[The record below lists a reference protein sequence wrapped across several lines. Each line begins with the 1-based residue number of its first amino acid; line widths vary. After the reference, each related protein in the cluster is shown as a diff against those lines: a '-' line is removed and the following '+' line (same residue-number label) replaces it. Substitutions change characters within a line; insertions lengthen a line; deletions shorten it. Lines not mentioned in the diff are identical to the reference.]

1 MSRLTKIVIAPSVGL
16 VLLAGSVGLSTVAQ
30 ASSEPRVQGQVIAS
44 GLNNPRGI
52 SLGEGKTTTLY
63 VTEAG
68 LGSGNT
74 VDGVQEGVGATGSIT
89 AIARPNSSRPS
100 ASRIVTGLA
109 SAAAIEGGSLEAL
122 GPDGISAWGHGSNS
136 GYVTIIG
143 AAGEPG
149 LGELLKATGTNAPV
163 TISDV
168 GAAGLAWS
176 AQYVGEPWAST
187 QFPDSDPYG
196 VLVAKGHT
204 YVVDA
209 ATNTLD
215 EVLASG
221 VVNVLAHFPHTEYSD
236 SVPTCVAQGPDGALY
251 VGTLALADFFI
262 AGPGSAKVYRVD
274 PKATVPNDITTILSV
289 PSVWATGFSTIT
301 GCTFDK
307 RGNFYA
313 VEMFTGDVVKVPF
326 AHPASGRSLIGSGQ
340 LNLPNGVAVDDEGT
354 VYVSNMSDS
363 TVAGTGSVI
372 RFRSRGNR

>member
-1 MSRLTKIVIAPSVGL
+1 MSRLPKVIIASSAAVASIVASLGIS
-16 VLLAGSVGLSTVAQ
+16 SVAQ
-30 ASSEPRVQGQVIAS
+30 ASSERRLQGQVIAT

-52 SLGEGKTTTLY
+52 ALGEGNTPVLY

-68 LGSGNT
+68 LGSGNS
-74 VDGVQEGVGATGSIT
+74 VDGVQLGVGPTGSIT
-89 AIARPNSSRPS
+89 SISRPGSSHPS
-100 ASRIVTGLA
+100 ASRIVSGLA
-109 SAAAIEGGSLEAL
+109 SSAAIEGGSLEAL
-122 GPDGISAWGHGSNS
+122 GPDGISAWGHGSKS
-136 GYVTIIG
+136 GYVAIIG

-149 LGELLKATGTNAPV
+149 LGELVKATGTHAPV
-163 TISDV
+163 TIADV

-176 AQYVGEPWAST
+176 AQYVGESWASP

-196 VLVAKGHT
+196 VLVTKGHT

-221 VVNVLAHFPHTEYSD
+221 DVNVLAHFPHTEYSD

-251 VGTLALADFFI
+251 VGTLALADFFV
-262 AGPGSAKVYRVD
+262 AGPGTAKVYRVD
-274 PKATVPNDITTILSV
+274 PKATVPNDISTILSV
-289 PSVWATGFSTIT
+289 ATVWATGFSTIT

-326 AHPASGRSLIGSGQ
+326 AHPASGRSVIGSGQ
-340 LNLPNGVAVDDEGT
+340 LDLPNGVAVDEEGT

-363 TVAGTGSVI
+363 TLAGTGSIV
-372 RFRSRGNR
+372 RFRSRGDH